1 MRIEVAVKV
10 IIVLLIILILSLV
23 AALLLMQN
31 AEEET
36 PGETSE
42 ATVSVSDS
50 ETSAETD
57 EPADTTPDSTEAT
70 QPEDTKPE
78 DTKPEDT
85 KPEDTKPEDTK
96 PEDTKPEDTK
106 PEDTKPEDTEPEDTE
121 PAEIVLRKTFKTDTG
136 TVLNLRAAVTGA
148 KLGDGKIRLTVSLY
162 LDHYSISFGARSDCR
177 LAVGDTEKVFTT
189 PALQQTE
196 EKATATLLQTV
207 EIVVNEGETVMIR
220 ASYPARAV
228 YAGVSIQTLTIEE
241 ALTVQS

>member
-10 IIVLLIILILSLV
+10 IIVLLVVLILSLV

-36 PGETSE
+36 PGETTE
-42 ATVSVSDS
+42 TTVSVSDS

-106 PEDTKPEDTEPEDTE
+106 PEDTEPE
-121 PAEIVLRKTFKTDTG
+121 EIVLRETFKTDSG
-136 TVLNLRAAVTGA
+136 TVLNLRAVVTGA
-148 KLGDGKIRLTVSLY
+148 KMGDGRIRLTVSLY

-177 LAVGDTEKVFTT
+177 IAIGDTEKRFSV
-189 PALQQTE
+189 PALSQSE
-196 EKATATLLQTV
+196 EKATATLLQTL
-207 EIVVNEGETVMIR
+207 EAIVNEGETVTIR

-228 YAGVSIQTLTIEE
+228 YAGVSIQELIIEE
-241 ALTVQS
+241 ALTVRS